1 MDNPIQTPKQSE
13 NISAKANKATNN
25 TDKADKET
33 TPNVKSSAI
42 ENKNTQNLIQHQLLI
57 HKIMLKIHLKTTMF

>member
-25 TDKADKET
+25 TDKADKKL
-33 TPNVKSSAI
+33 PQMLN
-42 ENKNTQNLIQHQLLI
+42 HLL
-57 HKIMLKIHLKTTMF
+57 